1 MLLANVWHQSHIHS
15 AQSCLP
21 EMVLSHQGLKIMAL
35 PKWYLLLDQAH
46 LQHIPKD
53 VSVKVF
59 ILALV
64 SDGICAEC
72 ACPIYECLS
81 FLFPP
86 ELSIQSFIRSSLLSE
101 N

>member
-1 MLLANVWHQSHIHS
+1 MLLTNVWYHSHIHS

-21 EMVLSHQGLKIMAL
+21 EMALSHQGLKIMEL
-35 PKWYLLLDQAH
+35 PRWYLLLDQAH

-53 VSVKVF
+53 VYVKVF

-64 SDGICAEC
+64 SDGICAEW
-72 ACPIYECLS
+72 ACPTYKCLS
-81 FLFPP
+81 
-86 ELSIQSFIRSSLLSE
+86 ELSIQSFISSILLSE

>member
-1 MLLANVWHQSHIHS
+1 MLLANVWHHIHIRS

-21 EMVLSHQGLKIMAL
+21 ETVLSHQGLKIMEL
-35 PKWYLLLDQAH
+35 PKRYLLLDQAH
-46 LQHIPKD
+46 LRHIPKD
-53 VSVKVF
+53 VYVKVF

-64 SDGICAEC
+64 SDGICAEW

-81 FLFPP
+81 FHFPP
-86 ELSIQSFIRSSLLSE
+86 ELSIQSFISSILLSE